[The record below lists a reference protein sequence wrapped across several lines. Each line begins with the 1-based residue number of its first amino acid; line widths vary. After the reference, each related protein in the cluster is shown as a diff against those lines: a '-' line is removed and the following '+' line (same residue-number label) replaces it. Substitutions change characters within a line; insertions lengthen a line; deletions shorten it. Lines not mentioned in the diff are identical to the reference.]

1 MRTYLKTLSVKL
13 HISHFALQI
22 FVFCYLQSFSFSLRF
37 FFTIFYKTALI
48 LCLYR
53 NIFISLSFWKNG
65 FVGYRILDWWFF
77 FSFRPLNISFYYLLV
92 FIVSDKNPVVS
103 LTVIPL
109 DVMNHFAFTAL
120 KKSWKK
126 KVCCG
131 FLCIYLLTYFIYYI
145 MPLCLYWYIDKFYLG
160 FVELLTL

>member
-65 FVGYRILDWWFF
+65 LVGYRILDWWFF
-77 FSFRPLNISFYYLLV
+77 FSFRTLTISFYYLLV

-109 DVMNHFAFTAL
+109 DVMNHFSLTAR

-126 KVCCG
+126 KKRFVVD
-131 FLCIYLLTYFIYYI
+131 FFVFTFWHILYI
-145 MPLCLYWYIDKFYLG
+145 MSLCLYWYIDKFYLG